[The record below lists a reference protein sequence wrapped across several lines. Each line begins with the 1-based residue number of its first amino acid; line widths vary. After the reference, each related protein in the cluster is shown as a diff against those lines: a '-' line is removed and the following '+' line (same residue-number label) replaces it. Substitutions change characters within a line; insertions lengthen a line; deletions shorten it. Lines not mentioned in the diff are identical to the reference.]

1 MVAQH
6 KGQGNFQPIVAGYVR
21 RSSLMQKDNF
31 SIEAQKRGIQDECTK
46 RGLPDPVFYED
57 DERSARS
64 EQIAK
69 RPAFRRL
76 LEDVEAGFVQVVMV
90 HTLDRWSRNV
100 MVTLQ
105 TFRLLAEK
113 QTAFL
118 SLSEHI
124 DYSTPEGRLQLTIL
138 AAFAAYFS
146 DMLSK
151 HTSKGKGERA
161 AQGLHNGDVPFG
173 YRYTSPKTPLEKD
186 PTTFPGLR
194 MIGELQ
200 MQGISAEQIAD
211 ALNAAGYRTG
221 SKRFGDRLFTKDTV
235 IGIVRNEFYAAFAPG
250 DDRGTIRYQGKRY
263 RGLHEAS
270 FTFEEWENIRAG
282 SRLNYNAP
290 LRAEQS
296 RRIYEFAGFIADV
309 HCGQSLRCGARSKGG
324 SLYYR
329 DVAKTRQIPC
339 PTGGSLLVRVDLV
352 REQFGEFLEG
362 LTLPEHWREEVHR
375 RMVEQLE
382 QAGHS
387 SLDLARERER
397 LRLKRARILKQHRDG
412 YISDKELQT
421 EVAAVDFALNKL
433 AVPEADGVKLDAIIE
448 AGERL
453 PGIAALWKVATIEE
467 RRELVAL
474 LLEPGGFYYDLEL
487 KLIAALKPRPV
498 FLPIFRLIPGLAEY
512 DEARGTL
519 VTVGWQERNRRASEH
534 PERYGVTHFL

>member
-1 MVAQH
+1 MAAQH

-21 RSSLMQKDNF
+21 RSSLMQKDNY
-31 SIEAQKRGIQDECTK
+31 SIEAQKRAIQDECAR

-76 LEDVEAGFVQVVMV
+76 LEDVEAGFVQIVMV

-105 TFRLLAEK
+105 TFRLLSEK

-173 YRYTSPKTPLEKD
+173 YRYTSPKTPLEQD

-235 IGIVRNEFYAAFAPG
+235 LGIVRNEFYAAFAPD
-250 DDRGTIRYQGKRY
+250 DDRGTIYYQGRRF
-263 RGLHEAS
+263 RGQHVAA
-270 FTFEEWENIRAG
+270 FTSEEWERIRAG

-309 HCGQSLRCGARSKGG
+309 HCGLPLRCGARSKSG

-352 REQFGEFLEG
+352 TEQFGEFLEG

-397 LRLKRARILKQHRDG
+397 LKLKRARILKQHRDG

-421 EVAAVDFALNKL
+421 EVAAVDFALNQL

-453 PGIAALWKVATIEE
+453 PGIAALWKVATVEE
-467 RRELVAL
+467 RRELVTL
-474 LLEPGGFYYDLEL
+474 LLEPGGLYYDLEL
-487 KLIAALKPRPV
+487 KLLAALKPRPV
-498 FLPIFRLIPGLAEY
+498 FLPIFQLIPGLEEIA
-512 DEARGTL
+512 DARGTL
-519 VTVGWQERNRRASEH
+519 VTAGWQERNRRDSNPRSPA
-534 PERYGVTHFL
+534 